1 MQNHKKK
8 LSKRKQAVQ
17 DLVKTQAITDQAEL
31 LDLLQTQYNI
41 QTNQAAISRD
51 LRSLGISK
59 QVRQGQAVYELPQID
74 VVGEIMRYA
83 VKSINYNEVMIIINT
98 VSGTADVVGDFVD
111 AQDDLPVLGT
121 LAGENVVFVT
131 PVSIKNIKELAAKLA
146 LRIKI
151 KK

>member
-1 MQNHKKK
+1 MQKYKKN
-8 LSKRKQAVQ
+8 LSKRQKAVQ
-17 DLVKTQAITDQAEL
+17 ALVKTQAIKDQAEL
-31 LDLLQTQYNI
+31 LDLLQAQYNI
-41 QTNQAAISRD
+41 QTNQAAVSRD

-59 QVRQGQAVYELPQID
+59 QVRQGQAIYVLPQID
-74 VVGEIMRYA
+74 VVSEIMRYA

-98 VSGTADVVGDFVD
+98 VSGTADVVGDFID

-121 LAGENVVFVT
+121 LAGENVVFVS
-131 PVSIKNIKELAAKLA
+131 PVSIKNIKDLAAKLA